1 MKKGFSTYTGSKRK
15 VRENVGLLFN
25 KLETRLQFETEVLNT
40 TTHFHC
46 LGLPPGS
53 TRIVREDKV
62 LCRAKED

>member
-1 MKKGFSTYTGSKRK
+1 M
-15 VRENVGLLFN
+15 GLLFN

-62 LCRAKED
+62 LCRAKEDWVSENFSQQDAHKST